1 MFDIFTTTHSEQ
13 RAVLYEG
20 SEEISVKTA
29 KLMLSRLYTNYYNE
43 IERERVIYVLT
54 KLGYLTS
61 DNVKNNT
68 ENSDSLLDRANE
80 TIRKANAR
88 INELKLQLK
97 AAELTISELYEA
109 NQELNNRLQ
118 ELSCSLSDKD
128 ILGFD
133 QLPSGYELKKRYKS
147 LASIHHPDKGG
158 SKHMMQRINE
168 SYENLKSQVA

>member
-29 KLMLSRLYTNYYNE
+29 TLMLSRLYTNYYNE

-97 AAELTISELYEA
+97 AAELTISGLYEA

-147 LASIHHPDKGG
+147 LAAIHHPDKGG